1 MTDLLGKTKQGLVFI
16 MSAPAGTGKTTLLH
30 MLLDEFPTV
39 VESISCTTRPARP
52 GEGDGEHYHF
62 LSDEEF
68 DQQIEAGEFLEHAE
82 VFGIRYGT
90 SQKIVQDLLDQ
101 RKHVFMVVDT
111 QGAIAVREKMEA
123 VSIFLSA
130 PSREE
135 QRHRLVHRKTESAEM
150 IEKRLAWAEHELE
163 QIDHYNYHIVNDN
176 LNTAYQSLRAVF
188 IAETH
193 KVANLEEK

>member
-1 MTDLLGKTKQGLVFI
+1 MSDLLGKTKKGLVFV

-52 GEGDGEHYHF
+52 GEADGEHYHF
-62 LSDEEF
+62 LTDEEF
-68 DQQIEAGEFLEHAE
+68 DRQVAAGEFLEHAE

-90 SQKIVQDLLDQ
+90 SKRIVEDLLGKK
-101 RKHVFMVVDT
+101 KHVFMVLDT
-111 QGAIAVREKMEA
+111 QGALAIQKQMEA
-123 VSIFLSA
+123 VFIFLSA

-135 QRHRLVHRKTESAEM
+135 QKRRLVERKTESAEI
-150 IEKRLAWAEHELE
+150 IEKRLAWADHELE
-163 QIDHYNYHIVNDN
+163 QIGNYHYHIVNDN

-193 KVANLEEK
+193 KVANLEE

>member
-1 MTDLLGKTKQGLVFI
+1 MSDLLGKTKQGLVFL

-30 MLLDEFPTV
+30 MLLDEFPSV
-39 VESISCTTRPARP
+39 VESISCTTRPPRP
-52 GEGDGEHYHF
+52 GEEDGEHYHF
-62 LSDEEF
+62 LSDKEF
-68 DQQIEAGEFLEHAE
+68 DRRIEEGKFLEHAE

-90 SQKIVQDLLDQ
+90 STKIVEDLLGKK
-101 RKHVFMVVDT
+101 KHVFMVVDT
-111 QGAIAVREKMEA
+111 QGAIAVQTKLEA

-135 QRHRLVHRKTESAEM
+135 QKRRLVDRKTESEEM
-150 IEKRLAWAEHELE
+150 LERRLAWADHELE
-163 QIDHYNYHIVNDN
+163 QIHHYTYHIVNDN

-193 KVANLEEK
+193 KVDNLEV

>member
-1 MTDLLGKTKQGLVFI
+1 
-16 MSAPAGTGKTTLLH
+16 MSAPAGTGKTTLLR
-30 MLLDEFPTV
+30 MLLDEFPNV
-39 VESISCTTRPARP
+39 VESISCTTRPPRS
-52 GEGDGEHYHF
+52 GEEEGEHYHF
-62 LSDEEF
+62 LSDAEF
-68 DQQIEAGEFLEHAE
+68 DRQIKAGEFLEHAE

-90 SQKIVQDLLDQ
+90 SQKIVDDLLAKK
-101 RKHVFMVVDT
+101 KHVFMVVDT
-111 QGAIAVREKMEA
+111 QGAIAVREKLEV

-135 QRHRLVHRKTESAEM
+135 QRRRLVDRKTESVDM
-150 IEKRLAWAEHELE
+150 IEKRLAWAAHELE

-193 KVANLEEK
+193 KVANLEE